1 MNDEFI
7 VSRFRWRFFSNLEL
21 GFEIDKEFE
30 NDEVVISEEIG
41 ESEIVDESI
50 FSILSSEKSSFMNLR
65 MKSQKYFS
73 KFLKFFKFLDFLYDA
88 KSHLRHE
95 IKSTLLS
102 FCRIK
107 SNREKTS
114 VFGGLDGIFSTE
126 STTG

>member
-21 GFEIDKEFE
+21 GFEIDKEVE

-65 MKSQKYFS
+65 IKSQKYFS
-73 KFLKFFKFLDFLYDA
+73 
-88 KSHLRHE
+88 
-95 IKSTLLS
+95 
-102 FCRIK
+102 
-107 SNREKTS
+107 
-114 VFGGLDGIFSTE
+114 
-126 STTG
+126 

>member
-7 VSRFRWRFFSNLEL
+7 VSIFRWRCFSNLEL

-73 KFLKFFKFLDFLYDA
+73 
-88 KSHLRHE
+88 
-95 IKSTLLS
+95 
-102 FCRIK
+102 
-107 SNREKTS
+107 
-114 VFGGLDGIFSTE
+114 
-126 STTG
+126 

>member
-30 NDEVVISEEIG
+30 NDEVVISGEIG

-73 KFLKFFKFLDFLYDA
+73 
-88 KSHLRHE
+88 
-95 IKSTLLS
+95 
-102 FCRIK
+102 
-107 SNREKTS
+107 
-114 VFGGLDGIFSTE
+114 
-126 STTG
+126 

>member
-7 VSRFRWRFFSNLEL
+7 VSRFRWRFFSTLEL

-41 ESEIVDESI
+41 ESKIVDESI

-73 KFLKFFKFLDFLYDA
+73 
-88 KSHLRHE
+88 
-95 IKSTLLS
+95 
-102 FCRIK
+102 
-107 SNREKTS
+107 
-114 VFGGLDGIFSTE
+114 
-126 STTG
+126 

>member
-30 NDEVVISEEIG
+30 NAEVVISEEID

-65 MKSQKYFS
+65 MKSLKYFS
-73 KFLKFFKFLDFLYDA
+73 
-88 KSHLRHE
+88 
-95 IKSTLLS
+95 
-102 FCRIK
+102 
-107 SNREKTS
+107 
-114 VFGGLDGIFSTE
+114 
-126 STTG
+126 